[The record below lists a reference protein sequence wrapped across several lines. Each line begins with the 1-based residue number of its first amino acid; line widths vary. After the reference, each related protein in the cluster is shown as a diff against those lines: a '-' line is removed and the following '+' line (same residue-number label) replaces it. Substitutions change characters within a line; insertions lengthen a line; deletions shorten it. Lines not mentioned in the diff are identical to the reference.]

1 MERIHIWSFPCDV
14 SVLLDKSFLI
24 ELRSQLKRKYGG
36 WRRIHAELCPHEP
49 FDSFSDRFDLSYRT
63 YRPLATLVVACNK
76 TGSPLS
82 QLEKSIRAYRTT
94 RGRAEVSDARLP
106 VRVSPIFN
114 MLIAHIFGDGCCQKG
129 HRRELNMNYRQ
140 YDPVL
145 LSNFIKKAEV
155 VFGRLKYRREYFYES
170 KRFYL
175 PSVCASVLAHH
186 YSLGAEDFLSHR
198 AVVPQVIFSKPR
210 AHMVAFLTAFIID
223 EASIDSSA
231 IVITLCNKEL
241 VDGLGKLCGTL
252 GYAHTV
258 RAKTLYI
265 LADGVRRFWRDYLL
279 LKKRYPEVNMGY
291 REEAIKDFILRK
303 NKYVRTNGEG
313 KCLNNIIVLLSEKQ
327 RTINELSKILTISR
341 QGARFHIKK
350 LQTDRVVEMV
360 GEGRAGG
367 FIYSLKEKKVY
378 PASTRGM
385 SRASGV
391 TRKRIQILLKKP
403 RTTHE
408 LSHILKINPSS
419 VRDALNGL
427 ESQGKIRIR
436 KKIVPKT
443 HPAYLWG
450 LR

>member
-1 MERIHIWSFPCDV
+1 MERIHIWNFPCDV
-14 SVLLDKSFLI
+14 SVLLEKSFLVD
-24 ELRSQLKRKYGG
+24 LRSQLKRKYGG
-36 WRRIHAELCPHEP
+36 WKHIHSELCPHEP
-49 FDSFSDRFDLSYRT
+49 FDSFSDKFDLSYRT
-63 YRPLATLVVACNK
+63 YRPLAALVVACNK
-76 TGSPLS
+76 VGVPLPR
-82 QLEKSIRAYRTT
+82 LEKSIRAYRTT
-94 RGRAEVSDARLP
+94 RGRAEVSDAQLP
-106 VRVSPIFN
+106 VQVSPIFD

-129 HRRELNMNYRQ
+129 HGRELNMNYRQ

-145 LSNFIKKAEV
+145 LSNFIKKVEA

-170 KRFYL
+170 KRVYL
-175 PSVCASVLAHH
+175 PSVCASVLAHR
-186 YSLGAEDFLSHR
+186 YSLGAQDFLSHK
-198 AVVPQVIFSKPR
+198 ALVPQDIFSKPR

-223 EASIDSSA
+223 EASIDSST
-231 IVITLCNKEL
+231 IVITLCNKKL

-265 LADGVRRFWRDYLL
+265 LADGVLCFWSDYLR
-279 LKKRYPEVNMGY
+279 LKKRHPEVNMGY

-303 NKYVRTNGEG
+303 NKCLRTNGEG
-313 KCLNNIIVLLSEKQ
+313 KCLNDVIALLSEKQ

-350 LQTDRVVEMV
+350 LQADGVVEMA

-367 FIYSLKEKKVY
+367 FIYSLKEKKAY
-378 PASTRGM
+378 LMSARGT
-385 SRASGV
+385 SRAGGA

-427 ESQGKIRIR
+427 KNQGKIRILQ
-436 KKIVPKT
+436 KIVPKT
-443 HPAYLWG
+443 RPAYVWG
-450 LR
+450 LK